1 MANTSFTVK
10 IDEKGGLN
18 FGSDFNLA
26 RFRQFCK
33 ENIGKILRIEKQV
46 NTRTLSQNSLYWL
59 YLGVIERETGNSA
72 NDLHEYFR
80 RTLLPPKF
88 IKVLGKEIKVPRS
101 TTELNKIEFSDYMDK
116 ISSEVEIE
124 IPDSEAYN
132 DYKDSAPLKN

>member
-1 MANTSFTVK
+1 MANTTFTVK

-33 ENIGKILRIEKQV
+33 DNIGKILRIEKQV

-59 YLGVIERETGNSA
+59 FLEVIERETGNSA

-80 RTLLPPKF
+80 RTKLPPKF

-116 ISSEVEIE
+116 IASEVDIA

-132 DYKDSAPLKN
+132 NYQDSAPLK